1 MPAGAA
7 KQHAR
12 ADDVGVDEILRGI
25 DAPIDVRFGREIDNG
40 VELFLV
46 QEGVHLVGIG
56 DIRLEKFVAVAM
68 FLDDAVEIGPISG
81 VGEGI
86 NICDVRRLVM
96 LQNVTNKVTPD
107 EPTAARHQYAHRS
120 AT

>member
-1 MPAGAA
+1 MAAGGVE
-7 KQHAR
+7 QHAR

-25 DAPIDVRFGREIDNG
+25 DAPVDVRFGREIDDG
-40 VELFLV
+40 VELLLV

-56 DIRLEKFVAVAM
+56 DVGLEKFVALAVL
-68 FLDDAVEIGPISG
+68 LDDAVEIGEIPG
-81 VGEGI
+81 VGEGVD
-86 NICDVRRLVM
+86 ICDVRRLVM

-107 EPTAARHQYAHRS
+107 EPTAACHQDAHRS

>member
-1 MPAGAA
+1 MATGGVE
-7 KQHAR
+7 QDTC
-12 ADDVGVDEILRGI
+12 ADDVGVNEILRGI
-25 DAPIDVRFGREIDNG
+25 DAPIDVRFGGEIDDG

-46 QEGVHLVGIG
+46 QQGVHLVPVG
-56 DIRLEKFVAVAM
+56 DVGLEKFVTFAM
-68 FLDDAVEIGPISG
+68 LLDDAVEIGQISG
-81 VGEGI
+81 VGEGV

-107 EPTAARHQYAHRS
+107 EPTAARHQDAHRS